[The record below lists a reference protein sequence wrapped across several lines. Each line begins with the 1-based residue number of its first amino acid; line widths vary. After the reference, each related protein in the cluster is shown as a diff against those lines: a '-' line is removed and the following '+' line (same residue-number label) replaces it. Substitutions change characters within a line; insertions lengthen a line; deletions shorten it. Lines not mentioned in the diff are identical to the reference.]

1 MWRTSSRI
9 AVIAFQDMC
18 GFGNDARM
26 NIPGVPELN
35 WRFRTTAETIANV
48 DKKYFREINGLF
60 GRAAMPGEAVQR

>member
-1 MWRTSSRI
+1 
-9 AVIAFQDMC
+9 MC